1 MKTNN
6 STLVSLYKNLSDK
19 VGVVAPISKIY
30 EGIKTGRWNEQI
42 THLLQ

>member
-19 VGVVAPISKIY
+19 VGVVAPNFIVEKV
-30 EGIKTGRWNEQI
+30 EK
-42 THLLQ
+42 L